1 MPAFLNSSK
10 NFFTLLF
17 FLIFFLIGVY
27 IFPDYGISIDEDNTR
42 MIGFLSLEYI
52 FNIFLPEHVTKINKI
67 TSVDGT
73 AIGIGVITSGIIFDL
88 PMAFLE
94 LIFKI
99 DDSRQYYLLRH
110 FFNFFIFFVS
120 VFFFFQLIKK
130 RYNSWSLGILGTTF
144 LLISPRIFANS
155 FYNNK
160 DLIFMSLFIIGLYTS
175 INFLQKKDIKT
186 AIIFAIVSS
195 LMINLRILGLI
206 LPLIIFLIYTI
217 NILHEGNIKKKI
229 KPLILFLILTPF
241 LIILFWPY
249 LWANPIERFLYTL
262 KSLSDHD
269 LNIYN
274 YYLGQHIST
283 KYPPWHYSFVWI
295 LISTPLFYI
304 MLFLIGFIF
313 IVQRTIKRWLKSENN
328 NSYLN
333 LLRKNKELQDII
345 FLSTFFIPI
354 LVSIYFGSISYDGW
368 RHLYFIYP
376 SFLLIA
382 VLGLHLIKVF
392 LLKRKNSLLYIL
404 SIILIIPTM
413 FWMYKNHP
421 FQYVY
426 FNLLAGKNFNEKF
439 EMDYFGVSNKSLLE
453 YIIEKDDK
461 KARIYN
467 LSTTDLNLSKKILK
481 KETREKIDI
490 VDNINS
496 ADYITNNYR
505 DWNGIFEPTKFM
517 IPKNFK
523 IFYEIKVDGISIN
536 TIYKK
541 Q

>member
-67 TSVDGT
+67 TSVDGS
-73 AIGIGVITSGIIFDL
+73 AIGIGVITSGVIFDL

-229 KPLILFLILTPF
+229 IKPLILFLILTPF

-249 LWANPIERFLYTL
+249 LWANPIERFLYIL

-295 LISTPLFYI
+295 LISTPLLNI

-333 LLRKNKELQDII
+333 SLRKNKELQDII

-382 VLGLHLIKVF
+382 VLGLHLIKIF

-404 SIILIIPTM
+404 SI
-413 FWMYKNHP
+413 
-421 FQYVY
+421 
-426 FNLLAGKNFNEKF
+426 
-439 EMDYFGVSNKSLLE
+439 
-453 YIIEKDDK
+453 
-461 KARIYN
+461 
-467 LSTTDLNLSKKILK
+467 
-481 KETREKIDI
+481 
-490 VDNINS
+490 
-496 ADYITNNYR
+496 
-505 DWNGIFEPTKFM
+505 
-517 IPKNFK
+517 
-523 IFYEIKVDGISIN
+523 
-536 TIYKK
+536 
-541 Q
+541 

>member
-10 NFFTLLF
+10 NFLTLLF

-67 TSVDGT
+67 TSVDGS
-73 AIGIGVITSGIIFDL
+73 AIGIGVITSGVIFDL

-130 RYNSWSLGILGTTF
+130 RYNSWSLSILGTTF

-195 LMINLRILGLI
+195 MMINLRILGLI

-217 NILHEGNIKKKI
+217 NILYDGNTKKKI
-229 KPLILFLILTPF
+229 ILPLILFLILTPF

-249 LWANPIERFLYTL
+249 LWANPIERFLYIL

-328 NSYLN
+328 I
-333 LLRKNKELQDII
+333 EPTI
-345 FLSTFFIPI
+345 
-354 LVSIYFGSISYDGW
+354 
-368 RHLYFIYP
+368 
-376 SFLLIA
+376 
-382 VLGLHLIKVF
+382 
-392 LLKRKNSLLYIL
+392 SLLTC
-404 SIILIIPTM
+404 S
-413 FWMYKNHP
+413 
-421 FQYVY
+421 
-426 FNLLAGKNFNEKF
+426 G
-439 EMDYFGVSNKSLLE
+439 
-453 YIIEKDDK
+453 
-461 KARIYN
+461 
-467 LSTTDLNLSKKILK
+467 
-481 KETREKIDI
+481 
-490 VDNINS
+490 
-496 ADYITNNYR
+496 
-505 DWNGIFEPTKFM
+505 
-517 IPKNFK
+517 
-523 IFYEIKVDGISIN
+523 
-536 TIYKK
+536 
-541 Q
+541 